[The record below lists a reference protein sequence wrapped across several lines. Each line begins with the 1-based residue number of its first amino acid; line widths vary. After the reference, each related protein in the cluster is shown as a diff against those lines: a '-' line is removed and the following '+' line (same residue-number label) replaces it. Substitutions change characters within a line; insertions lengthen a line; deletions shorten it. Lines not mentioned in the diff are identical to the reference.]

1 MRYSRS
7 VLLVII
13 EALLI
18 GLVPAAHSSPLDPT
32 WITGYWDDHDFD
44 HAVISIVN
52 ASATAAPSAPD
63 TTPQWDLLTGIG
75 LAEPAFSPL
84 SRGLAASPRGPPVVP
99 LARS

>member
-18 GLVPAAHSSPLDPT
+18 GLVPAAYSSPPDPT

-52 ASATAAPSAPD
+52 ACATAAPSAPD
-63 TTPQWDLLTGIG
+63 TTPQLDLLTGIG
-75 LAEPAFSPL
+75 LAEPAFSPFIAWTGRL
-84 SRGLAASPRGPPVVP
+84 PGPPVVP

>member
-1 MRYSRS
+1 VRYSRS

-52 ASATAAPSAPD
+52 ACATAAPSAPA
-63 TTPQWDLLTGIG
+63 PRRSGIFS
-75 LAEPAFSPL
+75 LASGSRNQRSAPYRVDWPPPPA
-84 SRGLAASPRGPPVVP
+84 
-99 LARS
+99 ARR